1 MTSSSGASR
10 RQVLAVAAAAATA
23 PLLASAPARAAAA
36 TGNGVGTTTWD
47 LTVLGT
53 SDTHGNVYNWDYYK
67 DGEYDDSQ
75 HNDVGVAKLAT
86 LVNQIRAERKGKATL
101 VLDAGDTIQGTPLAT
116 YYAKQEP
123 ITVTG
128 ETHPMANAMNVLNY
142 DAVTLGNHE
151 FNYGLPLLAQWISQL
166 GFPALAANAINEAT
180 GKPAYL
186 PYVIKPVNLG
196 GHGAPALNVGI
207 LGLTN
212 PGVAIWD
219 KGNVEG
225 KLVFEDM
232 IATAAKW
239 VPIMRDRGADV
250 VIISAHGGDSGTS
263 SYGPELPN
271 ENPVAL
277 IAQQVPGIDAILF
290 GHAHNEIPERFVT
303 NTKTGE
309 RVLTSEPSRWGQRL
323 TRMDFTLTREKG
335 RWKVVDKHAT
345 MLNTNTVV
353 EDPAVLAAV
362 RGQHTKT
369 VDYVNQVVARSTVE
383 LSAAESR
390 YKDTPILDFINKVQ
404 TDVVA
409 AALAG
414 TAYANLPVLSIAA
427 PFSRTAVFPAG
438 DVRIRDVAGL
448 YVYDNTLEA
457 VVMTGAEVK
466 AYLEYSAKYFRTL
479 AVGAAVNPAT
489 ISDSSV
495 PDYNYDTLSGVDYD
509 IDISKP
515 VGQRITRLVMPG
527 TDTPV
532 AADAQFV
539 VAVNNYRRSGGG
551 NFPGVVKTQVY
562 NEQQEIRQLLIEWAQ
577 AKGAINPADFFVP
590 NWKLVREGVPVF

>member
-23 PLLASAPARAAAA
+23 PLIAGAPARAAEAQ
-36 TGNGVGTTTWD
+36 GPKTWD

-67 DGEYDDSQ
+67 DAEYDDSR
-75 HNDVGVAKLAT
+75 HNDIGVAKLAT
-86 LVNQIRAERKGKATL
+86 LVNQIRAERTGRATL

-128 ETHPMANAMNVLNY
+128 ETHPMANAMNILKY

-151 FNYGLPLLAQWISQL
+151 FNYGLPLLAKWIEQL
-166 GFPALAANAINEAT
+166 GFPALAANAVNAAT

-186 PYVIKPVNLG
+186 PYVIKKVRLG
-196 GHGAPALNVGI
+196 GPDSPTIKVGI

-225 KLVFEDM
+225 KLVFPDM
-232 IATAAKW
+232 VETAAKW
-239 VPIMRDRGADV
+239 VPIMRERGADL

-271 ENPVAL
+271 ENPVTL

-290 GHAHNEIPERFVT
+290 GHAHAEVVEKFVT
-303 NTKTGE
+303 NTATGAQ
-309 RVLTSEPSRWGQRL
+309 VLTAEPSKWGQRL
-323 TRMDFTLTREKG
+323 TRMDFTVQKVRG
-335 RWKVVDKHAT
+335 RWKVLAKKAT

-362 RGQHTKT
+362 RGQHDKT
-369 VDYVNQVVARSTVE
+369 VAYVNTVVAQSSEE
-383 LSAAESR
+383 LSAAASR
-390 YKDTPILDFINKVQ
+390 YRDTPILDFINHVQ
-404 TDVVA
+404 TEVVT

-414 TAYANLPVLSIAA
+414 TAYASLPVLSIAA
-427 PFSRTAVFPAG
+427 PFSRTAVFPQG

-448 YVYDNTLEA
+448 YVFDNTLEA
-457 VVMTGAEVK
+457 VVLTGAEVK
-466 AYLEYSAKYFRTL
+466 AYLEFSAKYFKTL
-479 AVGAAVNPAT
+479 PVGAAVDPAT
-489 ISDSSV
+489 ISDPAV
-495 PDYNYDTLSGVDYD
+495 PDYNYDVFSGVDYD
-509 IDISKP
+509 IDISRP
-515 VGQRITRLVMPG
+515 VGQRITRLVLPG

-532 AADAQFV
+532 ADTAQFV

-551 NFPGVVKTQVY
+551 NFPGIVKTQVY
-562 NEQQEIRQLLIEWAQ
+562 HQQQEIRQLLIDWAQ
-577 AKGAINPADFFVP
+577 AKGTIDPADFFVP

>member
-1 MTSSSGASR
+1 MTSPSGASR

-23 PLLASAPARAAAA
+23 PLLASAPARAAAS
-36 TGNGVGTTTWD
+36 TGNGTGTTTWD

-67 DGEYDDSQ
+67 DAEYDDSQ

-86 LVNQIRAERKGKATL
+86 LVNQIRTERTGKATL

-151 FNYGLPLLAQWISQL
+151 FNYGLPLLAKWIEQL
-166 GFPALAANAINEAT
+166 GFPALAANAINEKT

-186 PYVIKPVNLG
+186 PYVIKPFNLG

-239 VPIMRDRGADV
+239 VPIMRDRGADL

-277 IAQQVPGIDAILF
+277 IAEQVPGIDAILF
-290 GHAHNEIPERFVT
+290 GHAHNEIPEKFVT
-303 NTKTGE
+303 NKATGE
-309 RVLTSEPSRWGQRL
+309 QVLTSEPSRWGYRL

-335 RWKVVDKHAT
+335 RWKVVGKRAS

-369 VDYVNQVVARSTVE
+369 VDYVNQVVAQSTVQ

-404 TDVVA
+404 TDVVT

-414 TAYANLPVLSIAA
+414 TAYAGLPVLSIAA

-466 AYLEYSAKYFRTL
+466 AYLEYSAKYFKTL
-479 AVGAAVNPAT
+479 PVGAPVNPAT
-489 ISDSSV
+489 IADPAV

-515 VGQRITRLVMPG
+515 VGQRITRLVLPG

-532 AADAQFV
+532 PADAQFV

>member
-10 RQVLAVAAAAATA
+10 RQVLAVAAAAATT
-23 PLLASAPARAAAA
+23 PLLAGAPARAAEA
-36 TGNGVGTTTWD
+36 TGPKTWD

-53 SDTHGNVYNWDYYK
+53 SDTHGNVYNWDYYR
-67 DGEYDDSQ
+67 DAEYDDSK

-86 LVNQIRAERKGKATL
+86 LVNQIRAERKGKPTL

-123 ITVTG
+123 ITTSG
-128 ETHPMANAMNVLNY
+128 ETHPMANAMNILKY

-151 FNYGLPLLAQWISQL
+151 FNYGLPLLATWISQL
-166 GFPALAANAINEAT
+166 GFPALAANAVNAAT

-186 PYVIKPVNLG
+186 PYVIKKVRLSGWDSPTI
-196 GHGAPALNVGI
+196 NVGI

-225 KLVFEDM
+225 KLVFPGMVE
-232 IATAAKW
+232 TAAKW
-239 VPIMRDRGADV
+239 VPIMRERGADL

-290 GHAHNEIPERFVT
+290 GHAHAEVVEKFVT
-303 NTKTGE
+303 NTATGE
-309 RVLTSEPSRWGQRL
+309 QVLTAEPSKWGQRL
-323 TRMDFTLTREKG
+323 TRMDFTVQKVRG
-335 RWKVVDKHAT
+335 SWKVVTKRAT

-362 RGQHTKT
+362 RGQHGKT
-369 VDYVNQVVARSTVE
+369 VDYVNTVVAQSSEE

-390 YKDTPILDFINKVQ
+390 YKDTPILDFINHVQ
-404 TDVVA
+404 TEVVT

-414 TAYANLPVLSIAA
+414 TSYASLPVLSIAA
-427 PFSRTAVFPAG
+427 PFSRTAVFPQG

-448 YVYDNTLEA
+448 YVFDNTLEA
-457 VVMTGAEVK
+457 VVLTGAEVK
-466 AYLEYSAKYFRTL
+466 AYLEYSAKYFVTL
-479 AVGAAVNPAT
+479 PVGAAVDPAT
-489 ISDSSV
+489 ISDPAV
-495 PDYNYDTLSGVDYD
+495 PDYNYDVISGVDYD

-515 VGQRITRLVMPG
+515 VGQRITRLVLAG

-532 AADAQFV
+532 ADTAQFV
-539 VAVNNYRRSGGG
+539 IAVNNYRRSGGG
-551 NFPGVVKTQVY
+551 NFPGIVKTQVY
-562 NEQQEIRQLLIEWAQ
+562 NEQQEIRQLLIDWAQ
-577 AKGAINPADFFVP
+577 AKGTIDPTDFYVP
-590 NWKLVREGVPVF
+590 NWKLVRAGVPVF